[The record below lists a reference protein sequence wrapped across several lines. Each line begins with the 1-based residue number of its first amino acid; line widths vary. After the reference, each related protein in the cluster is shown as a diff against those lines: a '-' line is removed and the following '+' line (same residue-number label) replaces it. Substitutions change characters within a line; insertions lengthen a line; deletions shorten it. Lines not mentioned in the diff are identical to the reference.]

1 MADIAFA
8 FNNRKMLMLLCKR
21 YKYMRDANFEK
32 AQQVE
37 NKLTEL
43 KNTHYD
49 QLIVPNTFYC
59 TFMEGI
65 GQ

>member
-1 MADIAFA
+1 
-8 FNNRKMLMLLCKR
+8 MLLCKR

-37 NKLTEL
+37 NRLTEL

-65 GQ
+65 G